1 MRIPLAGA
9 ALTAALASSVTLFAP
24 AASADELVD
33 AADPARMI
41 SILRGLGHPA
51 QLDTDEVGDPL
62 IRSEVGGTRFAIL
75 FYGCDEARHDS
86 CNFVLFRVGYDL
98 ADGLDL
104 ERINEWN
111 ATELVGRAFRDDV
124 DDPWLELAWNLDGGV
139 TARNFETT
147 IACWEAAVARFEQHI
162 RF

>member
-1 MRIPLAGA
+1 MRIPLART
-9 ALTAALASSVTLFAP
+9 ALTAALLSSATLFTP

-33 AADPARMI
+33 AADPARMV

-62 IRSEVGGTRFAIL
+62 IRSEVAGTRFAIL
-75 FYGCDEARHDS
+75 FYGCDQTRHDG

-98 ADGLDL
+98 AEGLDL

-111 ATELVGRAFRDDV
+111 ATELLGRAFRDDV
-124 DDPWLELAWNLDGGV
+124 NDPWLELAWNLDGGV
-139 TARNFETT
+139 TARNFEST
-147 IACWEAAVARFEQHI
+147 IAWWEAAVVRFEQHI